1 MRCCTDFPACCA
13 LSWRLCCVCAVQA
26 ELGTPM
32 FPRHLQSVGSR
43 YFAHA
48 GHSRVSCVNRDFPRC
63 PWWTTSYPQYPTSY
77 TQYTTSYPQYP
88 TSYPQTPTY
97 YPQNLHQ
104 PVSTWH
110 PQEYFRPYPFP
121 QKPSLLG
128 PRPPFFPWA
137 PGQQSWIH
145 ISHYNMN
152 STGDEPIRKRKNME
166 GDNSGRKM
174 WPKRSY
180 PPAKDFSIPSAQDL
194 SGLTA
199 SPQPEIIES
208 TTTRNWEDFSHLYCE
223 PPGDRGKFDFSVL
236 CYNILSQD
244 LLEDNS
250 YLYDHCRRPH
260 LFWNF
265 RLPNILKEMEE
276 MNADILCL
284 QEVQKDHYQEQI
296 KPSLEALGYICEFKS
311 RTGSKSDGCAICFK
325 SDKFNLMLVK
335 PVEYFRQDI
344 TLLDRDNVGLLLM
357 LQPKLEKEAPTIC
370 VANTHL
376 LYNPRRG
383 DIKLTQLAILLA
395 EITEVAQIQ
404 DGKFCPIILCGD
416 FNSVPGS
423 PLHRFIKEGRL
434 NYEGMTIGKVSGQ
447 EQYTSGQRILSIPI
461 WPKTLGIT
469 QKCVYEAQKKKGGPE
484 EAAVGY
490 TCRQTEASN
499 YRELSNLNHHFSLS
513 SVYSHVSPNSGMPEV
528 TTCHSR
534 SAVTVDYIFYSAHDN
549 DPFAQPG
556 VRVPYGLQLLGRL
569 SLLTEKD
576 LWSVNGLPN
585 ETNSS
590 DHLSL
595 LARFRLEV

>member
-1 MRCCTDFPACCA
+1 
-13 LSWRLCCVCAVQA
+13 
-26 ELGTPM
+26 M

-199 SPQPEIIES
+199 SPQPEIIAES